1 MNWKAY
7 DEVHFSD
14 QYILR
19 WVREGDEYVNRISKE
34 MMEDLHAVVR
44 QQQAE
49 IEALKKEAALQR
61 LSDFTQEAEKT
72 LTDEE
77 INQVAIDMG
86 MFGDL
91 SHDEIELCRNVLRK
105 AQEK

>member
-19 WVREGDEYVNRISKE
+19 WVREGDEYVNRITKE
-34 MMEDLHAVVR
+34 MMEDFKAVVS

-49 IEALKKEAALQR
+49 IEALKS
-61 LSDFTQEAEKT
+61 LSLRRENLGYFY
-72 LTDEE
+72 
-77 INQVAIDMG
+77 
-86 MFGDL
+86 DL
-91 SHDEIELCRNVLRK
+91 HARQQAEIEALKSELTILKTWCGQTKPYQYQKGMENK
-105 AQEK
+105 

>member
-19 WVREGDEYVNRISKE
+19 WVREGDEYVNHISKE

-49 IEALKKEAALQR
+49 IEALKNKIKSYENLGNMM
-61 LSDFTQEAEKT
+61 L
-72 LTDEE
+72 DELLE
-77 INQVAIDMG
+77 
-86 MFGDL
+86 
-91 SHDEIELCRNVLRK
+91 K

>member
-34 MMEDLHAVVR
+34 MMEDLQATTR
-44 QQQAE
+44 QQADRIAKLEKWLAQAE
-49 IEALKKEAALQR
+49 ARDFKKSMGIRFLNNQLKRAV
-61 LSDFTQEAEKT
+61 EK
-72 LTDEE
+72 
-77 INQVAIDMG
+77 
-86 MFGDL
+86 
-91 SHDEIELCRNVLRK
+91 
-105 AQEK
+105 